1 MATPRKFVL
10 ISLVTFSSLLGL
22 TGAQLDAGPRFADK
36 HVFKRAAL
44 MNIQKTSIDT
54 LSSMSS
60 GRIVFDAELATLQR
74 KILMRTTRS
83 IPKHFRRQRME
94 PNSNARKKLWKEWS
108 EFKARAQ
115 VANQMANRL
124 NTRSI
129 AGLRR
134 SLPDL
139 IGACHACHS
148 EYRRQP
154 NSFITH

>member
-1 MATPRKFVL
+1 MTTPRKFVL
-10 ISLVTFSSLLGL
+10 IGLVSFSSLLGL
-22 TGAQLDAGPRFADK
+22 VGAQLDAGPRFSDK

-44 MNIQKTSIDT
+44 MNIQKTSLDT

-74 KILMRTTRS
+74 KILMRATRS

-94 PNSNARKKLWKEWS
+94 PNSNAREILWQQWPK
-108 EFKARAQ
+108 FKARAQ
-115 VANQMANRL
+115 IANQMAKRL
-124 NTRSI
+124 DTRSI
-129 AGLRR
+129 TGLRR

-139 IGACHACHS
+139 ISACHACHS
-148 EYRRQP
+148 EYRRKT